1 MGIKVKGLDT
11 LYVELEKRFGQRKLQ
26 AIIDKALIAG
36 AKVIEK
42 KLKENFETFKDTG
55 ESIREITIDKP
66 KTLNGVR
73 TIMIHWQGPENRWKI
88 IHLNEYGSVKNPN
101 PRGKGAIDR
110 SLRAGSDAYYKT
122 IEREI
127 SRLL

>member
-1 MGIKVKGLDT
+1 MGVKVKGLDN
-11 LYVELEKRFGQRKLQ
+11 LFVELEKRFGRRKMQ
-26 AIIDKALIAG
+26 GIIDKALIAG

-42 KLKENFETFKDTG
+42 SLKDNFETFKDTG

-73 TIMIHWQGPENRWKI
+73 TIMIHWQGPEDRWKI

-110 SLRAGSDAYYKT
+110 SLRAGSDTYYKT